1 MFTAKCHR
9 FDTILLQSL
18 QFMGAVYH
26 LRVDHAVAFTCGPEV
41 PPLRR

>member
-9 FDTILLQSL
+9 FDTILLQPL

-26 LRVDHAVAFTCGPEV
+26 LRVDLAVARTFRQEV